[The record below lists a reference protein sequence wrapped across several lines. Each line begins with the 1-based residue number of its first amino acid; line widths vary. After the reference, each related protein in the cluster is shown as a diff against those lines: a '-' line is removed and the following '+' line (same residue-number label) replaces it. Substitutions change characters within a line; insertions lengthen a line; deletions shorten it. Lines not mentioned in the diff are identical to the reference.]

1 MAIFTQTILV
11 KQKPKKVNNEQH
23 ENDEWNNKQQQ
34 DQEDNE
40 QHDGH
45 KLST

>member
-23 ENDEWNNKQQQ
+23 ENDKGNNEQ
-34 DQEDNE
+34 QED
-40 QHDGH
+40 
-45 KLST
+45 

>member
-1 MAIFTQTILV
+1 MAIFTQIILV

-23 ENDEWNNKQQQ
+23 ENVQGDNEQQE
-34 DQEDNE
+34 DQVDNE